1 MADTM
6 GGAMFLDPE
15 VEAMVLAFFCL
26 ISIMLV
32 SILVW
37 LILICLRVDAS
48 ISWPWSVVFI
58 PLWIVDGLILWATIY
73 RIKNYDPVKNDEL
86 NHRQQHEQ
94 AEEEEDEGNE
104 QDGLL
109 GGQQQTTSKKQ
120 HIYNQFIPFIQCCF
134 VLIFQVLIV
143 LRLDHHFP
151 YSVVYVFLPFYA
163 YEVINTI
170 KNGRNGWLTRSVLV
184 IQMTFI
190 LLQLL
195 YIKKEYTWFIVFIP
209 IYCLGVF
216 FTVKLY
222 RQYKKFANYP
232 TRQEAQQGQMLITI
246 ASVIYAILSALF
258 YTVLALIARRL
269 DGSSHVKLSV
279 ILIPV
284 FIILSVLLCC
294 TGCCFPC
301 MLVASSLPTE
311 DTEENLQQQGP
322 TLVNSNRR
330 ITE

>member
-37 LILICLRVDAS
+37 LILICLRVDSS
-48 ISWPWSVVFI
+48 IHWPWSVVFI

-73 RIKNYDPVKNDEL
+73 RIKNYDPIKNDEL
-86 NHRQQHEQ
+86 NHRQQQ
-94 AEEEEDEGNE
+94 AEEEDDEGDE

-109 GGQQQTTSKKQ
+109 GGQQQSTTKKQ

-134 VLIFQVLIV
+134 VLIFQILIV
-143 LRLDHHFP
+143 LRLDRHFS
-151 YSVVYVFLPFYA
+151 YSIVFVFLPFYA
-163 YEVINTI
+163 YEIINTI
-170 KNGRNGWLTRSVLV
+170 KNGKNGWLTRSVLV

-195 YIKKEYTWFIVFIP
+195 YIQKHYTWFIVFIP
-209 IYCLGVF
+209 IYCLSLF
-216 FTVKLY
+216 YTVKLY

-232 TRQEAQQGQMLITI
+232 TRQEAQQGQMLVTI
-246 ASVIYAILSALF
+246 ASVIYTIISVLF
-258 YTVLALIARRL
+258 YTVLALIVRRL
-269 DGSSHVKLSV
+269 DGSSHIKLSV

-284 FIILSVLLCC
+284 FIIL
-294 TGCCFPC
+294 
-301 MLVASSLPTE
+301 VAIIYVYIIMAT
-311 DTEENLQQQGP
+311 N
-322 TLVNSNRR
+322 
-330 ITE
+330 I

>member
-37 LILICLRVDAS
+37 LILICLRVDSS
-48 ISWPWSVVFI
+48 IHWPWSVVFI

-73 RIKNYDPVKNDEL
+73 RIKNYDPAKNEEL
-86 NHRQQHEQ
+86 NQRQQQQQ
-94 AEEEEDEGNE
+94 AEEEDDEGNE

-109 GGQQQTTSKKQ
+109 GGQQQATYKKQ

-134 VLIFQVLIV
+134 VLIFQILFV

-151 YSVVYVFLPFYA
+151 YSVIFVFVPFYA

-170 KNGRNGWLTRSVLV
+170 KNGKNGWLTRSVLV
-184 IQMTFI
+184 IQMTFV

-195 YIKKEYTWFIVFIP
+195 YIHKQYTWFIVFIP
-209 IYCLGVF
+209 TYCLGLF

-222 RQYKKFANYP
+222 KQYKKFANYP

-246 ASVIYAILSALF
+246 ASVIYAILATLF
-258 YTVLALIARRL
+258 YTVLSLIARRL
-269 DGSSHVKLSV
+269 DGSSHIKLSI

-284 FIILSVLLCC
+284 FIILVI
-294 TGCCFPC
+294 
-301 MLVASSLPTE
+301 
-311 DTEENLQQQGP
+311 
-322 TLVNSNRR
+322 
-330 ITE
+330 ITRTYNIIRKMN